1 MNRDARFLADMV
13 EACDLIAGYIA
24 EGEEAFMTDV
34 RTQDAVVRRLEIIGE
49 ASKNL
54 SAEVK
59 SKAPDEPW
67 VRIRRMR
74 DKIVHQYFGVDL
86 EVMWMTAST
95 VLPPFRE
102 TVLRLLAEIEG
113 PASSEHEGD

>member
-1 MNRDARFLADMV
+1 MDMV

-24 EGEEAFMTDV
+24 EGKEEFMADV

-54 SAEVK
+54 SAEIK
-59 SKAPDEPW
+59 AKAPDEPW

-86 EVMWMTAST
+86 EVMWMTASMI
-95 VLPPFRE
+95 LPSFRE
-102 TVLRLLAEIEG
+102 TVVRLLAEEEA
-113 PASSEHEGD
+113 PASSEGGNG